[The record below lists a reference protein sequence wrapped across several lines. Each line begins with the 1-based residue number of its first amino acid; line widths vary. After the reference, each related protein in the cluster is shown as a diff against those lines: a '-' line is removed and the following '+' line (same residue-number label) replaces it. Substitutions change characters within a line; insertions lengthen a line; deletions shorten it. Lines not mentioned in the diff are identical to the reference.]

1 MLRRDADQLRVQA
14 SQDCVSGIDLRTH
27 GMQMKANPILH
38 QVEQLINDADQLER
52 EAKEKRSQIE
62 KTGEEIIILESRVL
76 EHSNFRSKLVQ
87 CMFGFQ
93 TQSTDLQRRLQEK
106 KRELEEKRKRVFQIR
121 DEEDSYALAA
131 SYKEEEADEKI
142 RQSDDAEREAQ
153 CISKFI

>member
-52 EAKEKRSQIE
+52 EAKERCSQIE
-62 KTGEEIIILESRVL
+62 KAGEEIILIESRVL
-76 EHSNFRSKLVQ
+76 EHSNFRSELVQ

-93 TQSTDLQRRLQEK
+93 TQLTDLQRQL
-106 KRELEEKRKRVFQIR
+106 LKRKR
-121 DEEDSYALAA
+121 
-131 SYKEEEADEKI
+131 EKL
-142 RQSDDAEREAQ
+142 RRSGKGF
-153 CISKFI
+153 SK